1 MKKFDVCIRGQ
12 NFLIKKGSKVKKNGF
27 YAARF
32 IEANDYSDAVGIV
45 MDSFRT
51 ELKDV
56 VINDKSDPPKMN
68 VVEVNE
74 VYYFQDKMFVG
85 DKVLPG
91 EGFIWDEEWDE
102 EELSKPISSLKE
114 RLIILRDISNRIGV
128 IDIHTHSI
136 CIHFTNG
143 LYPVAILFMFL
154 FLLSGKVSFHQTYYY
169 IMLIATFSVPFS
181 YLTGI
186 LEWKKRYR
194 GAMIP
199 IFYAKIRYG
208 MVIFV
213 LGGLCTLW
221 YFIYPG
227 VLENVGI
234 QRLAFIL
241 LNVSILVPLMYMG
254 HLGSIIVYEK
264 VV

>member
-1 MKKFDVCIRGQ
+1 
-12 NFLIKKGSKVKKNGF
+12 
-27 YAARF
+27 
-32 IEANDYSDAVGIV
+32 VGIV

-51 ELKDV
+51 DLKDV

-91 EGFIWDEEWDE
+91 EGFIWDEEWDGE
-102 EELSKPISSLKE
+102 EPGKAISPMKDKLLVIQD
-114 RLIILRDISNRIGV
+114 LIRKNDV
-128 IDIHTHSI
+128 HVHSI